1 MDLLLLAVG
10 AVLVNNFVL
19 SRFLGICPFL
29 GVSKQFG
36 TALGMSGAVAVASA
50 VLARA
55 VMTLASVVSW
65 LLYHGILAP
74 GAPLVAQDLRFLQI
88 LSFILI
94 IAAMVQLVE
103 LALQKLSPPLYQSLG
118 IYLPLITT
126 NCAVLGVAVLNIQ
139 NGHTLAQTALFGFAG
154 ALGFALAILLFSGI
168 REVLDLADAPRAFKG
183 TALALVTAGIL
194 SLAFMGFAGLV

>member
-36 TALGMSGAVAVASA
+36 TALGMSGAVVF
-50 VLARA
+50 

-194 SLAFMGFAGLV
+194 SLAFMGFAGLG